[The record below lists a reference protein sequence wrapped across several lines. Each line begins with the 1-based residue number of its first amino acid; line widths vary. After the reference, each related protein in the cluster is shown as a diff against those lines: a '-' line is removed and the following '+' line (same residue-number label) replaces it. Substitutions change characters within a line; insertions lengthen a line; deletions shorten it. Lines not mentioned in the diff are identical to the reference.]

1 MLSSRPNTPAIMASR
16 AGDSG
21 WASVTSIRQRVGP
34 TGTAYGLDMTDQML
48 ALAQENKAKS
58 GLTNVHFLKGEIE
71 HIPLPANSV
80 DVIISNCVIN
90 LSSDKDRVLAEA
102 FRVLKPG
109 GNILLLDYRLSRKP
123 GLRLWMRCLAPWLK
137 WAFAG
142 RFDPSTER
150 YLGEAGLASTR
161 RMSYMGDGVT
171 MEPAMKLALDANF
184 GSIER
189 WREEFVAMGKALGG
203 GSGWVLLSFQP
214 REARL
219 VNQWAADHTQA
230 IAGGIPLLALDM
242 YEHAYHMDFGAAA
255 GAYVDVFM
263 QHIDWAGVHAR
274 YQQAVTGASAGLG
287 ATPQDAGAA
296 TLIDVRRAAVFE
308 QSDAM
313 AEGAEWRDPAQVD
326 TWAGQLPAGVPVV
339 VYCVHGHE
347 VSRATAMR
355 LRAAGIEARF
365 LAGGLDG
372 WQSQGRPV
380 VARSG
385 G

>member
-1 MLSSRPNTPAIMASR
+1 MDVRIQDLPFDAAALHGLSEALLRSHHQNNYGGALRRLNAIRAQLRARGTGALTAFELNGLKREELVATNAMLLHELYFGSLTPAPTPMAP
-16 AGDSG
+16 A
-21 WASVTSIRQRVGP
+21 
-34 TGTAYGLDMTDQML
+34 MEL
-48 ALAQENKAKS
+48 AL
-58 GLTNVHFLKGEIE
+58 
-71 HIPLPANSV
+71 
-80 DVIISNCVIN
+80 
-90 LSSDKDRVLAEA
+90 R
-102 FRVLKPG
+102 
-109 GNILLLDYRLSRKP
+109 
-123 GLRLWMRCLAPWLK
+123 
-137 WAFAG
+137 
-142 RFDPSTER
+142 
-150 YLGEAGLASTR
+150 AS
-161 RMSYMGDGVT
+161 
-171 MEPAMKLALDANF
+171 F
-184 GSIER
+184 GSAAL
-189 WREEFVAMGKALGG
+189 WHEEFVAMGKALGG